1 MNEYIYFLKNSM
13 IKIMWILCII
23 YLAWWICMSLYW
35 VYEWHR
41 ENKRRWYR
49 LEKYNELFVV
59 VAILT
64 LSRPF
69 ILYINI
75 KDEN

>member
-1 MNEYIYFLKNSM
+1 M

-23 YLAWWICMSLYW
+23 YLALWICMSLYW

-49 LEKYNELFVV
+49 LETYNELFVV
-59 VAILT
+59 VAIWT

-75 KDEN
+75 KEWK